1 MTAVSEVSKLAEL
14 RAKTD
19 RDLVRILANA
29 LELGVQCASAAP
41 DSASPLYGRAKAIY
55 ANAVQLIP
63 AVEDRTRRQ
72 RLENKL
78 DQLRNSLDR
87 LAPARAA
94 SSSAC

>member
-19 RDLVRILANA
+19 RDLVCVIANA

-41 DSASPLYGRAKAIY
+41 HCVSPLYRRARAIY
-55 ANAVQLIP
+55 ANAVQLLP

-72 RLENKL
+72 RLESKL
-78 DQLRNSLDR
+78 DQLRDSLDK
-87 LAPARAA
+87 LAPARVA
-94 SSSAC
+94 SSSAS

>member
-19 RDLVRILANA
+19 RDLVRVIANA
-29 LELGVQCASAAP
+29 LEVGVQCASAAP
-41 DSASPLYGRAKAIY
+41 DCASPLYARAKAIY
-55 ANAVQLIP
+55 ANAVQLMP
-63 AVEDRTRRQ
+63 AVEDTARRQ
-72 RLENKL
+72 RLEKKL
-78 DQLRNSLDR
+78 DQLRDSLAK

>member
-1 MTAVSEVSKLAEL
+1 MTAVSEVSKLAKL

-19 RDLVRILANA
+19 RGLVHVIANA

-41 DSASPLYGRAKAIY
+41 DCASPLYSRAKAIY
-55 ANAVQLIP
+55 ANAVQLLP
-63 AVEDRTRRQ
+63 GVEDQAKRQ

-78 DQLRNSLDR
+78 DQLRDSLDKLVSGR
-87 LAPARAA
+87 TV